1 MLRSLVA
8 ILLLLLCTNALA
20 DRSHT
25 AKSFLPAAIGDMVE
39 CSAGFIDRS
48 DQPLD
53 LPKPATISVP
63 GAFAIVPTYYWPAAA
78 SAQFRPGQYAIRAPP
93 LTL

>member
-8 ILLLLLCTNALA
+8 ILFLLLCTNALA
-20 DRSHT
+20 DRSHA

-39 CSAGFIDRS
+39 YSAGFTDRP

-63 GAFAIVPTYYWPAAA
+63 GTLATIRSYYWPAAA
-78 SAQFRPGQYAIRAPP
+78 SAQFTPGQYAIRAPP